1 MSQARMLALAFI
13 VVGGLLAIV
22 SALAD
27 QIGFGAPGSSFGWK
41 QLLGLVLGVV
51 ILAAGFILLRQGDEL
66 YDEDEQ
72 EDEEFADEPGVTQV
86 EADNAAVGTAPG
98 GLAAQ
103 TGELSETGSGATRT
117 VTTSEELRDDAAR
130 GRPQS

>member
-66 YDEDEQ
+66 YDEV
-72 EDEEFADEPGVTQV
+72 EEGYEEVAY
-86 EADNAAVGTAPG
+86 
-98 GLAAQ
+98 
-103 TGELSETGSGATRT
+103 ELVVA
-117 VTTSEELRDDAAR
+117 
-130 GRPQS
+130 

>member
-41 QLLGLVLGVV
+41 QLLGLVLGIV

-66 YDEDEQ
+66 YDEDEE
-72 EDEEFADEPGVTQV
+72 EDEEFADEPGVAQV
-86 EADNAAVGTAPG
+86 EADNAGVGTAPG
-98 GLAAQ
+98 GLTAQ
-103 TGELSETGSGATRT
+103 TGERSDTGSGATRR
-117 VTTSEELRDDAAR
+117 VITSEELRDDAAR